1 MEEIYFAGGCLW
13 GVQEFMKHLPG
24 VITTESG
31 RANGTTNTTQSD
43 YDGYAECVRTQFD
56 PLQVTIAQL
65 MAYFFE
71 IIDPY
76 SLNKQGDDVGEKYR
90 TGVYSVNP
98 SHLEQVKAYIAARE
112 DSDKVVVEVLPLVNY
127 VKSDDEHQDRLT
139 RFPNDYCHIPFELLN
154 KYKKK

>member
-1 MEEIYFAGGCLW
+1 MEEMYFAGGCLW

-24 VITTESG
+24 VISTESG
-31 RANGTTNTTQSD
+31 RANGTTNSTQSD
-43 YDGYAECVRTQFD
+43 YDGYAECVRTQFN
-56 PLQVTIAQL
+56 PQLVTITQL
-65 MAYFFE
+65 MDYFFE

-98 SHLEQVKAYIAARE
+98 SHLEQVKAYISARD
-112 DSDKVVVEVLPLVNY
+112 DSDKIVVEVFALTNY

>member
-1 MEEIYFAGGCLW
+1 MEEMYFAGGCLW

-24 VITTESG
+24 VISTESG
-31 RANGTTNTTQSD
+31 RANGTTNSTQSD
-43 YDGYAECVRTQFD
+43 YDGYGECVRTQFN
-56 PLQVTIAQL
+56 PQLVTITQL
-65 MAYFFE
+65 MDYFFE

-98 SHLEQVKAYIAARE
+98 SHLEQVKAYISARD
-112 DSDKVVVEVLPLVNY
+112 DSDKVVVEVFALTNY